1 VLEAALPP
9 GTVAYVDQD
18 WLPASPGEVP
28 SLVAAGERTLAW
40 CESPPVAVPGTLD
53 SDRAAILA
61 LLSVAQAVVAVVE
74 HVLPDAIEIAGHGLI
89 ARQVRELLE
98 APSPKGGRSTR
109 FEQPDAIVDTTGD
122 PRIVVNAT
130 RRVAELGTVVLVGE
144 SLGRRA
150 EMNLYPDVH
159 VRGLTLV
166 GIPPPLQRAEAL
178 FAQTDPDDPLVAS
191 SREALVHVA
200 VGTPLRPGA
209 TWYRISG

>member
-9 GTVAYVDQD
+9 ETVAYVDQD
-18 WLPASPGEVP
+18 WLPASSGEVP

-40 CESPPVAVPGTLD
+40 CESPPVAKPGALD
-53 SDRAAILA
+53 SDTAATLA
-61 LLSVAQAVVAVVE
+61 LLSVAQAVVAAVE
-74 HVLPDAIEIAGHGLI
+74 HVLPDAIEVAGNGLI

-98 APSPKGGRSTR
+98 APSAKGGRSTR
-109 FEQPDAIVDTTGD
+109 FELPDGIVETTGD
-122 PRIVVNAT
+122 PRIVIDAT
-130 RRVAELGTVVLVGE
+130 RRVASLGTVVLVGE

-191 SREALVHVA
+191 CREALVHVD
-200 VGTPLRPGA
+200 VGTPLPPGA